1 MSRKKS
7 DIKRPFSP
15 DYVSRA
21 TLAFRLDFSEG
32 RIDSLVDDGVLPQ
45 PILIEGQKRWRW
57 ADVDASI
64 LARQLQTP
72 DDVEDEVSKGIQ
84 NVTDKNPNGIASGRH
99 AG

>member
-7 DIKRPFSP
+7 DIKRPYPP

-32 RIDSLVDDGVLPQ
+32 RIDRLVDDGFLPL

-57 ADVDASI
+57 ADVDAT
-64 LARQLQTP
+64 LAGDPSLPVTGS
-72 DDVEDEVSKGIQ
+72 DEDSDPHHQIPAMS
-84 NVTDKNPNGIASGRH
+84 TRRH
-99 AG
+99 AT

>member
-7 DIKRPFSP
+7 DIRRPFAP

-32 RIDSLVDDGVLPQ
+32 KIDTLVDDGVLPS

-57 ADVDASI
+57 ADVDAAI
-64 LARQLQTP
+64 LATQSKPR
-72 DDVEDEVSKGIQ
+72 DDEMDEVSEGIR
-84 NVTDKNPNGIASGRH
+84 NVTDQNPNGAAGGRH
-99 AG
+99 PG